1 VTKFPG
7 IALFRQHENCIAR
20 TPCFIIATTNG
31 GGIVE
36 QENLKEL
43 LVEELQDLYSAENQL
58 IKALPKMAKA
68 ATNPK
73 LKAGFEHH
81 LKETRGHAERLEK
94 MCKVLDESPKGPKCK
109 AMEGLVEE
117 GEEIIK
123 EHDDPEVLDAA
134 LICAAQK
141 VEHYEI
147 ASYGSAR
154 AWAELLEET
163 QIVKLIDQTLKEE
176 KATDEKLTKL
186 AESGINVEAVSA
198 R

>member
-1 VTKFPG
+1 MEEET
-7 IALFRQHENCIAR
+7 
-20 TPCFIIATTNG
+20 
-31 GGIVE
+31 
-36 QENLKEL
+36 LKEL

-68 ATNPK
+68 ATNAK
-73 LKAGFEHH
+73 LKAGFEQH
-81 LKETRGHAERLEK
+81 LKETRGHVERLEK
-94 MCKVLDESPKGPKCK
+94 MCKALGEKPKGPKCK

-117 GEEIIK
+117 GAEIIK

-147 ASYGSAR
+147 ASYGTAR
-154 AWAELLEET
+154 AWAELLNESEV
-163 QIVKLIDQTLKEE
+163 VKLIEQTLEEE

-186 AESGINVEAVSA
+186 AETGINVEAVSNA
-198 R
+198 